1 MSLKQDIKE
10 VKDQEVINAERIDLL
25 WKRLDED
32 AKEILATEIRR
43 DAQIMN
49 LESDIGNLKLEL
61 HGEDTPVSEV
71 PRGSIDQGML
81 VDRVAEMIEKWQED
95 LEKNPYIF
103 AEQVIKT
110 IMEEVYG
117 EVTKSDY
124 YHQTF
129 PQEVNYGTDEGD

>member
-32 AKEILATEIRR
+32 AKESLATEIRR

-49 LESDIGNLKLEL
+49 LESNVGNLKLEL

-81 VDRVAEMIEKWQED
+81 VDRVVEMIEKWQED
-95 LEKNPYIF
+95 LEKSPYIF

-124 YHQTF
+124 YHH
-129 PQEVNYGTDEGD
+129 GTGGGD